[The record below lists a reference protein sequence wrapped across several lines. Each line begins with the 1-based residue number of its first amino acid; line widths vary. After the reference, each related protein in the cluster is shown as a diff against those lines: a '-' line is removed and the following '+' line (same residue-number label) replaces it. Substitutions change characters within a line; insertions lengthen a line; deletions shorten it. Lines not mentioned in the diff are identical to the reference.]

1 MNLYPSMHLIIINL
15 HLGCL
20 FWPKNFELSS
30 RIELTNMTLT
40 SGLRS
45 VIDIHLVL
53 RDDPFITL
61 AERGRGE

>member
-1 MNLYPSMHLIIINL
+1 MNLYLIIVNL

-30 RIELTNMTLT
+30 RIELTTMILT
-40 SGLRS
+40 SGLWS

-53 RDDPFITL
+53 RGDPFITF

>member
-1 MNLYPSMHLIIINL
+1 MSF
-15 HLGCL
+15 

-53 RDDPFITL
+53 RDDPFITF
-61 AERGRGE
+61 AERGRGGGYPKANVVSEVA